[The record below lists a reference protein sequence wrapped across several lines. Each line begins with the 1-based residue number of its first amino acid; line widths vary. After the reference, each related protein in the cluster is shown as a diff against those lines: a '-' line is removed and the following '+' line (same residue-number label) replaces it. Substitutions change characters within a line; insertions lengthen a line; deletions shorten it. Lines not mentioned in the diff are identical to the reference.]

1 MAEKSPVVSAR
12 HLTKRFKELTA
23 VDDVSLELQP
33 GEILGLLGP
42 NGAGKTTTFQ
52 MLLGILTPTSGYVEF
67 FGKELLA
74 HRSEILERINFSST
88 YTNLPWNLRVGDT
101 LAFMSRLYTLP
112 NRAARV
118 EQVIEAFRLKSLLRK
133 EVVALS
139 AGELTRLNLAKA
151 FINQPEVVLLDEP
164 TASLDPE
171 SAHVIRE
178 FILQQRAEM
187 GMSVLFTSHNM
198 GEIETVCD
206 RVVFINRGKV
216 IANDTPK
223 NLART
228 LDRCNV
234 SLLVEENQV
243 SAFNQVCATLSL
255 EVTRED
261 GYSSVGMNEERVVEL
276 LALLGD
282 KGIPLHGLTITR
294 ATLEDYF
301 MSQAGSPEVAR
312 V

>member
-1 MAEKSPVVSAR
+1 MIPAISAR
-12 HLTKRFKELTA
+12 HLTKRFKDLTA

-52 MLLGILTPTSGYVEF
+52 MLLGILTPTSGDIEF
-67 FGKELLA
+67 FGKDLKT

-88 YTNLPWNLRVGDT
+88 YTNLPWNLRVSDT
-101 LAFMSRLYTLP
+101 LAFISRLYTLH
-112 NRAARV
+112 NRVARV
-118 EQVIEAFRLKSLLRK
+118 EQIIETFRLRPLLRK
-133 EVVALS
+133 EVVKLS

-151 FINQPEVVLLDEP
+151 FINRPEIVLLDEP

-178 FILQQRAEM
+178 FILRQRSEM

-198 GEIETVCD
+198 SEVETVCD
-206 RVVFINRGKV
+206 RVVFINRGRI

-234 SLLVEENQV
+234 SLLVEEVQV
-243 SAFNQVCATLSL
+243 PTFNEVCAALGL
-255 EVTRED
+255 EAARKD
-261 GYSSVGMNEERVVEL
+261 GFSAVSMNEARITEF
-276 LALLGD
+276 LAQLGD

-301 MSQAGSPEVAR
+301 MSQAGIPEVTHD
-312 V
+312 

>member
-1 MAEKSPVVSAR
+1 MTPAISAQ
-12 HLTKRFKELTA
+12 HLTKRFKDLLA

-52 MLLGILTPTSGYVEF
+52 MLLGILTPTSGNVEF
-67 FGKELLA
+67 FGKELKT

-88 YTNLPWNLRVGDT
+88 YTNLPWNLRVSDN
-101 LAFMSRLYTLP
+101 LAFISRLYTLP
-112 NRAARV
+112 NRVARV
-118 EQVIEAFRLKSLLRK
+118 EEIIETFRLRPLLRK

-151 FINQPEVVLLDEP
+151 FINQPEI
-164 TASLDPE
+164 ASLDPE
-171 SAHVIRE
+171 SAHVVRE
-178 FILQQRAEM
+178 FILRQRAEM

-198 GEIETVCD
+198 SEVETVCD
-206 RVVFINRGKV
+206 RVVFINRGRI

-228 LDRCNV
+228 LDQCNV
-234 SLLVEENQV
+234 SLLVEETHV
-243 SAFNQVCATLSL
+243 SAFNEACTALALQAA
-255 EVTRED
+255 RKD
-261 GYSSVGMNEERVVEL
+261 GFSAVSMREERITEF
-276 LALLGD
+276 LAQLGEKD
-282 KGIPLHGLTITR
+282 IPLHGLTITR

-301 MSQAGSPEVAR
+301 MSQAGVPEVAHG
-312 V
+312 

>member
-1 MAEKSPVVSAR
+1 VAEKSPVVSAR